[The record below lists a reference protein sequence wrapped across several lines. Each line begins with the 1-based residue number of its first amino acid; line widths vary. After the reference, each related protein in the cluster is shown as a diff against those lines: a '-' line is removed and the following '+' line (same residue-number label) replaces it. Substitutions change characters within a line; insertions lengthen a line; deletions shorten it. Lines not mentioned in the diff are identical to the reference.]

1 MPPDRRTR
9 SQPVYVIT
17 TDVESGRCCYCEY
30 AQADTPGM
38 GNGLMNYCDLI
49 VASEVERAHEVHP
62 LGLGIWNDWD
72 MLGVPVSR
80 ISYRSLIRHR

>member
-1 MPPDRRTR
+1 MLFR
-9 SQPVYVIT
+9 S
-17 TDVESGRCCYCEY
+17 
-30 AQADTPGM
+30 TPGM
-38 GNGLMNYCDLI
+38 GNGLMNYCDLM
-49 VASEVERAHEVHP
+49 VASEIERAHEVHP